1 MHTFRSEAVVDRPV
15 DEVFAWHERP
25 GALRRL
31 LPPWEPI
38 TVVQE
43 APDLTE
49 GAEAVLRLSG
59 PKTITPRWVSR
70 HTGYRPPHE
79 FTDVQVSGPFAAWRH
94 RHAFEPAGGGCRLV
108 DEVTYDLPL
117 RAGNWAASVTEGRL
131 RRMFAYR
138 HRQVADD
145 LAAHAAAGVP
155 PMTVVVTGASG
166 FVGGA
171 LAAFLSA
178 GGHRV
183 IRLVRR
189 APRVPDESAWD
200 PERELID
207 AEVLR
212 GADAVVHLAGASIGG
227 RFTDH
232 HKESVRRSRVVGTRL
247 LARTLARLRAEDS
260 GPRAFVTASAI
271 GYYGA
276 DRGAEPVDEESGP
289 GSDFLAE
296 VCREWEAATGP
307 AREAGVRVAYVRTGV
322 VQSPAGG
329 VLRLQLPQFWSG
341 LGGRL
346 GSGEQWLSWIS
357 LDDIVGVYHH
367 VLTRDDV
374 SGPVNGV
381 APAPVTNAGYTA
393 TLGRVLRRPTLL
405 PTPAFG
411 PRLLLGDE
419 GAELTAFASQN
430 VHSGVLVRTGYRF
443 RQPDLESC
451 LRHVLGRVA
460 P

>member
-1 MHTFRSEAVVDRPV
+1 MHTFRSEVVLDRPV
-15 DEVFAWHERP
+15 EEVFAWHERQ

-31 LPPWEPI
+31 LPPWEPV

-49 GAEAVLRLSG
+49 GSEAVLRLSG
-59 PKTITPRWVSR
+59 PGAVAPRWVAR
-70 HTGYRPPHE
+70 HTGLRAPYE

-94 RHAFEPAGGGCRLV
+94 HHVFEPAGDGGCRLV
-108 DEVTYDLPL
+108 DEVTYELPL
-117 RAGNWAASVTEGRL
+117 GPAGDRAKPMVEARL

-138 HRQVADD
+138 HRQLADD

-155 PMTVVVTGASG
+155 PMTVAVTGASG
-166 FVGGA
+166 FVGTA
-171 LAAFLSA
+171 LTAFLTS

-183 IRLVRR
+183 VRLVRR

-200 PERELID
+200 PERGLVD

-212 GADAVVHLAGASIGG
+212 TVDAVVHLAGTPIAG
-227 RFTDH
+227 RFNH
-232 HKESVRRSRVVGTRL
+232 RHKESVRRSRVAGTRL
-247 LARTLARLRAEDS
+247 LARTIARLRAEGD
-260 GPRAFVTASAI
+260 GPRVFVTASAI

-276 DRGAEPVDEESGP
+276 DRGGEVLDEESGP
-289 GSDFLAE
+289 GRDFLAE
-296 VCREWEAATGP
+296 VCREWEAATCP
-307 AREAGVRVAYVRTGV
+307 AREAGARVAYVRTGL
-322 VQSPAGG
+322 VQSPLGG
-329 VLRLQLPQFWSG
+329 TLRIQLPQFWAG

-346 GSGEQWLSWIS
+346 GTGEQWQSWIS

-367 VLTRDDV
+367 VLTRDGI

-381 APAPVTNAGYTA
+381 APEPVTNAAFTA
-393 TLGRVLRRPTLL
+393 TLGRVLHRPTLV
-405 PTPAFG
+405 PTPSFG

-419 GAELTAFASQN
+419 GADLTAFASQN
-430 VHSGVLVRTGYRF
+430 VHSGVLAGAGYRF

-451 LRHVLGRVA
+451 LRHVLGR
-460 P
+460 